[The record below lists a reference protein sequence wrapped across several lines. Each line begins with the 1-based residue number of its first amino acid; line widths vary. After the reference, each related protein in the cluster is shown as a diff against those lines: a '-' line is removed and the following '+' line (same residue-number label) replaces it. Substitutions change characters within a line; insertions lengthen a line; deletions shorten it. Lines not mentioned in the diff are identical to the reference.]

1 MKNTLVIGAS
11 PNAERYSHKA
21 VLSLRQSG
29 YPVIALGIKNGQI
42 GDITIQKDRPENIEV
57 DTVTLYLNP
66 KAQQDWYSYIL
77 NLKPKRII
85 FNPGTE
91 NPELEA
97 LANIRGINA
106 QQACTLV
113 LLATNQY

>member
-42 GDITIQKDRPENIEV
+42 GDVAIQKDRPENLNV
-57 DTVTLYLNP
+57 DTVTLYLNT
-66 KAQQDWYSYIL
+66 KAQEDWYSYII
-77 NLKPKRII
+77 NLRPRRII

-91 NPELEA
+91 NAELEA
-97 LANIRGINA
+97 LARIKGIDTLE
-106 QQACTLV
+106 ACTLV